1 METMWIVQ
9 AWNGRTWRKVR
20 GVEGGPYLT
29 RQRAERIAA
38 SRADCPRRESS
49 TEGNAHRVWA
59 IEVRP

>member
-1 METMWIVQ
+1 MWIVQ

-38 SRADCPRRESS
+38 SRADSPLRESS
-49 TEGNAHRVWA
+49 TEGMSHRVRTV
-59 IEVRP
+59 EVAA